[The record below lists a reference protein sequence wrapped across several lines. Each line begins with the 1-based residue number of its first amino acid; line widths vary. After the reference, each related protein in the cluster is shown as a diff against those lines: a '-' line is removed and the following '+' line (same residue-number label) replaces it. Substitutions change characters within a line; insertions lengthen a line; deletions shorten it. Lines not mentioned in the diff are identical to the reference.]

1 MKSQLEL
8 PKQCNWE
15 LDSALIA
22 LDELKTSCLK
32 LLAVPAVVRDF
43 PEVTIVQAVT
53 TTFLEDGLA
62 SVFQRL
68 QRLPA

>member
-22 LDELKTSCLK
+22 LDELKTSCSK
-32 LLAVPAVVRDF
+32 LSAVPAVVRDF
-43 PEVTIVQAVT
+43 LEVTIVPAVT
-53 TTFLEDGLA
+53 RFSIPLW
-62 SVFQRL
+62 
-68 QRLPA
+68 

>member
-1 MKSQLEL
+1 MKSQSEL
-8 PKQCNWE
+8 PKQCSWE

-22 LDELKTSCLK
+22 LDELKTSPRLK

-53 TTFLEDGLA
+53 KFLIPQFCFD
-62 SVFQRL
+62 
-68 QRLPA
+68 

>member
-22 LDELKTSCLK
+22 LDELKLS
-32 LLAVPAVVRDF
+32 AVPAVVRDF

-53 TTFLEDGLA
+53 KVSLEAVLA
-62 SVFQRL
+62 WVFQRL
-68 QRLPA
+68 PYPLD